1 MWTSTLKKG
10 LFLIGGL
17 FLGGAVH
24 AQYLRTSYFMEGAS
38 SRLQLNPGLQPSGG
52 YFNIPVLG
60 SFNIGAYSDVLGM
73 SDIVGVLDSGSDLFT
88 NDDLYGRLKADN
100 RLNVN
105 LNTDILSYGW
115 Y

>member
-38 SRLQLNPGLQPSGG
+38 S
-52 YFNIPVLG
+52 G
-60 SFNIGAYSDVLGM
+60 SVEI
-73 SDIVGVLDSGSDLFT
+73 
-88 NDDLYGRLKADN
+88 
-100 RLNVN
+100 
-105 LNTDILSYGW
+105 
-115 Y
+115 

>member
-38 SRLQLNPGLQPSGG
+38 SRLQLNPG
-52 YFNIPVLG
+52 FTT
-60 SFNIGAYSDVLGM
+60 IGR
-73 SDIVGVLDSGSDLFT
+73 IF
-88 NDDLYGRLKADN
+88 
-100 RLNVN
+100 
-105 LNTDILSYGW
+105 
-115 Y
+115 

>member
-52 YFNIPVLG
+52 YFNIP
-60 SFNIGAYSDVLGM
+60 
-73 SDIVGVLDSGSDLFT
+73 
-88 NDDLYGRLKADN
+88 
-100 RLNVN
+100 
-105 LNTDILSYGW
+105 
-115 Y
+115 

>member
-38 SRLQLNPGLQPSGG
+38 SRLQL
-52 YFNIPVLG
+52 Y
-60 SFNIGAYSDVLGM
+60 GAQNETYIEGWEKKTSKLL
-73 SDIVGVLDSGSDLFT
+73 I
-88 NDDLYGRLKADN
+88 YKRLCK
-100 RLNVN
+100 
-105 LNTDILSYGW
+105 I
-115 Y
+115 